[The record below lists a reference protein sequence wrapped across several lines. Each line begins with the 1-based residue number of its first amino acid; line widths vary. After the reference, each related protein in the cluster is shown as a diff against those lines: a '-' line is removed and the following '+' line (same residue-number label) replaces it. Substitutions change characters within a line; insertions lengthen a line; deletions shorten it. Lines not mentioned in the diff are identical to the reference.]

1 MQPPSDRPVRV
12 LLADDHE
19 LAREAMR
26 SVLTREPDLRV
37 VGEAADGRAALAL
50 ARELRPDLVLMDLRM
65 PGLDGLAATRA
76 IVEASPSTR
85 VVVLTSLETRAHL
98 LEALRVGAAGYLL
111 KGATKQEVLE
121 TLRAALAGEVRVQP
135 SLAAGLLQDVARG
148 APAAGHGLTPR
159 EVDVLRL
166 VARGLTNDAIAR
178 QLGLTV
184 NTVKTHL
191 SHLLRKLDVPD
202 RAAAVARAIP
212 LGLLDAP

>member
-111 KGATKQEVLE
+111 KGATKQEVIE